1 MRFTTNQQGSVCV
14 IQIEGAMTSGALQ
27 LLIETV
33 RARVV
38 CGQPL
43 LLLDFTEVPSV
54 DSAALELT
62 LEAQDSCLRRGGVVK
77 LTGLIPLVR
86 EIFAV
91 TGLERRFEFFDNQ
104 LTALGS
110 FAT

>member
-1 MRFTTNQQGSVCV
+1 V
-14 IQIEGAMTSGALQ
+14 IQIEGAMTSGELEP
-27 LLIETV
+27 LGDTL
-33 RARVV
+33 RANAAR
-38 CGQPL
+38 GRPL
-43 LLLDFTEVPSV
+43 LLLDLTAVPSV

-62 LEAQDSCLRRGGVVK
+62 LEAQDLCRRRGGVVK

-86 EIFAV
+86 EIFTV
-91 TGLERRFEFFDNQ
+91 TRLERRFEFFDNQ